1 MKKTKTFAVGIAT
14 AVVGSLALAGPAA
27 ADSTSSG
34 AYSQTTSNLTCTGH
48 VQDDGD
54 GGTLSVAV
62 AGMETRPSDK
72 HFRTWRLKTRL
83 VAQEKTYNGS
93 WANVARTG
101 FVPGKLGPAY
111 SAGANNYSPF
121 TWGGSAQPTLSVG
134 VSGYDDLFRAKV
146 VTKLYDDEGVM
157 IKRLITRD
165 GQCRL

>member
-1 MKKTKTFAVGIAT
+1 MNKTKTFAVGIAS
-14 AVVGSLALAGPAA
+14 AVVGSLALAAPAM

-34 AYSQTTSNLTCTGH
+34 AYSQTTSNLTCTGQ

-54 GGTLSVAV
+54 GGTLSVTV

-93 WANVARTG
+93 WKNVARTG
-101 FVPGKLGPAY
+101 FVPGQLGPAY
-111 SAGANNYSPF
+111 SNGTTNYSSF
-121 TWGGSAQPTLSVG
+121 TWGGSAQPTLSVSVAG
-134 VSGYDDLFRAKV
+134 FDDLFRAKV
-146 VTKLYDDEGVM
+146 VTKLYDDEDVM
-157 IKRLITRD
+157 IKRLVTRD